1 MRLLAVDPMIK
12 NNDHF
17 KRLCKVL
24 NFLLE
29 EQMERT
35 AMSEKWG
42 GEVQIQALSIASFRR
57 IYSYVLF
64 DNNLKIDTLFHP
76 ISLHK
81 NWSIDLMKEL

>member
-1 MRLLAVDPMIK
+1 MKIWDTKRGHSLWCTRYLYNSLLILNIEAEKLTHSMRLLAVDPMIK

-35 AMSEKWG
+35 AMSEK
-42 GEVQIQALSIASFRR
+42 
-57 IYSYVLF
+57 
-64 DNNLKIDTLFHP
+64 
-76 ISLHK
+76 
-81 NWSIDLMKEL
+81 